1 MTSVL
6 IKNAFIATA
15 DDEQPIIREGSIY
28 VEDDRIVEIG
38 KKVESKSAEFVIDG
52 KDRIVLPGL
61 VNTHVHLAQA
71 SSEALCRTT

>member
-38 KKVESKSAEFVIDG
+38 EEG
-52 KDRIVLPGL
+52 
-61 VNTHVHLAQA
+61 
-71 SSEALCRTT
+71 